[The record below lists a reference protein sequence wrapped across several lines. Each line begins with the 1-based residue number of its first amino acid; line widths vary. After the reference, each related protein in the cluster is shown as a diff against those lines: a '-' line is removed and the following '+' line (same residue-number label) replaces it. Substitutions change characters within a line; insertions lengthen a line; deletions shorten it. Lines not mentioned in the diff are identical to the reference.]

1 MAKQLY
7 VIDGHW
13 QIYRAYYA
21 RLQGP
26 SDTAAAAAPRE
37 LTSPAGEPTRAT
49 HVFCTWLLKLIA
61 ERKPDY
67 LVIAGDSPREALKR
81 TQLYPEYKAQRE
93 APPEDLPVQRERIFQ
108 IVRAMGIPLLARDG
122 AEADDIM
129 ATIVRRLAGADLHV
143 VMVSRDKDLEQLL
156 GENVTLYD
164 PVKDEMIGP
173 AGLTEQKGY
182 PPEKATEVQALC
194 GDKVDNIP
202 GVPGV
207 GPKKAV
213 QLIAKYGSARAVVE
227 HADELTPKLAE
238 NVRKHAD
245 DVALARQLVTLD
257 GDVEI
262 ELKLSDLAFRGVNA
276 GAVRPIFRELGFRR
290 LLGRLEDLGGGAA
303 TVPEEAAAPAA
314 EAPGEG
320 VTTAADFDYQCID
333 TPQALEALVKQL
345 RGVTRLAVDTETTS
359 TQPMWA
365 ELVGISL
372 AWQPGRGVYLPLAG
386 PLGAVTLDLRM
397 VGEKLGPI
405 LADPKIEKIG
415 QNLKY
420 DLIVLGRAGF
430 TLAGTM
436 FDTML
441 AAYVLQADRSS
452 FALTSLAAEMLNH
465 RCIPIEDIIGT
476 GRNQR
481 TMNEVPVEEV
491 VPYAAEDA
499 DVAFRLAGVLRER
512 LSDEGLTEL
521 FERIEMGLMP
531 VLASMEQEGIRVDP
545 VELGRQKNELAK
557 RADEL
562 RERIIAAAGRVFNVD
577 SPKQLR
583 EVLFEELELPVIKRT
598 KTGPSTDSS
607 VLTELAALHEV
618 PGLVLDYRQISK
630 LLSTYLVALGRCI
643 HPVTERVHTSFR
655 QTGTATGRLSSSDP
669 NLQNI
674 PVRTELGRQIRVA
687 FMAGEG
693 KVLISADYSQVEL
706 RVLAHLCE
714 DETLLAAFRADQD
727 IHRIVAAEVFGV
739 GAEQVTPDQRAR
751 AKTVNF
757 GIIYGQTAFG
767 LARTLRIARK
777 AAGEFIASYKR
788 RFPKIDQF
796 LQACVAQAKQ
806 AGYVETLAGRRR
818 RIDGFDSSNPQRR
831 ALAGRL
837 AINSVVQGSAA
848 DLIKI
853 AMINIH
859 RRLAEEARPS
869 RMLLQIHDELLFETP
884 REAAEADGSIIAE
897 EMTGAMQLRVPLKV
911 DLGVGPN
918 WRDAK

>member
-13 QIYRAYYA
+13 QVFRAYYA
-21 RLQGP
+21 PLGGRWGG
-26 SDTAAAAAPRE
+26 AVAAPRE

-67 LVIAGDSPREALKR
+67 LAVAGDSPREGLER
-81 TQLYPEYKAQRE
+81 TRLYPEYKAQRE
-93 APPEDLPVQRERIFQ
+93 APPEDLPVQRDRIFQ
-108 IVRAMGIPLLARDG
+108 IVRAMGIPLLAREG
-122 AEADDIM
+122 AEADDVM
-129 ATIVRRLAGADLHV
+129 ATIARRLAGADLHV
-143 VMVSRDKDLEQLL
+143 VLVSRDKDLEQLL

-173 AGLTEQKGY
+173 AALAEQKGY
-182 PPEKATEVQALC
+182 PPDKAVEVQALC

-213 QLIAKYGSARAVVE
+213 ELIRKYGSALAVVE
-227 HADELTPKLAE
+227 HADELTPKLSE
-238 NVRKHAD
+238 NVRKHAE
-245 DVALARQLVTLD
+245 DVALARKLVALD
-257 GDVEI
+257 GEVDV
-262 ELKLSDLAFRGVNA
+262 ELKLADMAFRGVDV
-276 GAVRPIFRELGFRR
+276 GAVRPIFTELGLRR
-290 LLGRLEDLGGGAA
+290 LLGRLEELRDA
-303 TVPEEAAAPAA
+303 AAAPGEAAPPAA
-314 EAPGEG
+314 EQGEEG

-333 TPQALEALVKQL
+333 TPQGLEALVKQL
-345 RGVTRLAVDTETTS
+345 RGVPALAVDTETTS

-372 AWQPGRGVYLPLAG
+372 AWKPGRGVYLPLAG
-386 PLGAVTLDLRM
+386 PLGAVTLDKDM
-397 VGEKLGPI
+397 VREKRGPI
-405 LADPKIEKIG
+405 LADPKVEKIG

-430 TLAGTM
+430 PLAGAM

-452 FALTSLAAEMLNH
+452 FALTSLAAEMLGH
-465 RCIPIEDIIGT
+465 RCIPIKDLLGT

-481 TMNEVPVEEV
+481 TMDEVPVEEV
-491 VPYAAEDA
+491 APYAAEDA
-499 DVAFRLAGVLRER
+499 DVALRLAGVLRQR
-512 LSDEGLTEL
+512 LADEGLTEL
-521 FERIEMGLMP
+521 FERIEMCLMP

-545 VELGRQKNELAK
+545 AELGRQKNELAK

-562 RERIIAAAGRVFNVD
+562 RERIIAAAGTDFNVD
-577 SPKQLR
+577 SPKQLAG
-583 EVLFEELELPVIKRT
+583 VLFEQLGLRVVKRT
-598 KTGPSTDSS
+598 KTGPSTDSF
-607 VLTELAALHEV
+607 VLTELAAQHEV
-618 PGLVLDYRQISK
+618 PALVLDYRQISK
-630 LLSTYLVALGRCI
+630 LLSTYLVALGHCI
-643 HPVTERVHTSFR
+643 HPSTGRVHTSFR
-655 QTGTATGRLSSSDP
+655 QTGTSTGRLSSSDP

-674 PVRTELGRQIRVA
+674 PVRTELGRQIRAA
-687 FMAGEG
+687 FMADEG

-706 RVLAHLCE
+706 RILAHFCE
-714 DETLLAAFRADQD
+714 DETLLAAFFADRD
-727 IHRIVAAEVFGV
+727 IHRIVAAEVFDV
-739 GAEQVTPDQRAR
+739 ALDEVTPAQRAR

-767 LARTLRIARK
+767 LARTLRIGRK
-777 AAGEFIASYKR
+777 EAGEFIDSYKR
-788 RFPKIDQF
+788 RFPKIEEF
-796 LQACVAQAKQ
+796 LQACAAQAKQ

-818 RIDGFDSSNPQRR
+818 RIEGFDSGNPQRR
-831 ALAGRL
+831 ALAERL

-884 REAAEADGSIIAE
+884 RDAADADGLIIAE
-897 EMTGAMQLRVPLKV
+897 EMTGAMQLRVPLEV